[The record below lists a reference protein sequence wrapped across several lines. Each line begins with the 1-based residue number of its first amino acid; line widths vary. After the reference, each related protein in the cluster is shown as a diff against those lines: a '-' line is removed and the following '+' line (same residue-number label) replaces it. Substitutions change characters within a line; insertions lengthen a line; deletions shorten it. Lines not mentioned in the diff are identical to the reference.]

1 MESVEKKEH
10 KDESKQVEKKEVKKK
25 IGRPPLVKSNTAKF
39 KKEIKNVIIDFFKF
53 YRTTYRRGDKANIPA
68 LERCVAENP

>member
-39 KKEIKNVIIDFFKF
+39 KKEIKNVVIDFFKVYSIF
-53 YRTTYRRGDKANIPA
+53 FLY
-68 LERCVAENP
+68 L

>member
-39 KKEIKNVIIDFFKF
+39 KKEIKNVVIDFFKVYSIF
-53 YRTTYRRGDKANIPA
+53 F
-68 LERCVAENP
+68 

>member
-39 KKEIKNVIIDFFKF
+39 KKKL
-53 YRTTYRRGDKANIPA
+53 RT
-68 LERCVAENP
+68 L

>member
-39 KKEIKNVIIDFFKF
+39 KKEIKNVVIDFFFKF
-53 YRTTYRRGDKANIPA
+53 ILYFFYIYN
-68 LERCVAENP
+68 N

>member
-39 KKEIKNVIIDFFKF
+39 KKEIKNVVIVFF
-53 YRTTYRRGDKANIPA
+53 
-68 LERCVAENP
+68 